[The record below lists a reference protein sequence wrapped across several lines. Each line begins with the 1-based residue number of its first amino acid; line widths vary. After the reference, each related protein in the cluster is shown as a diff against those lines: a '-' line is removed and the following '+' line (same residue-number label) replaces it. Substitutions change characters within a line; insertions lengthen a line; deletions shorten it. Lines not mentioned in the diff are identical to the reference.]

1 MNWYLQSGKESDI
14 AINTRIRF
22 SRNIQGYNFHLN
34 QKELQ
39 ELENKIKDNI
49 YQIGYGLNFLKLS
62 DMDDI
67 TKLSLIEKG
76 LINYNFAF
84 KSDNT
89 GAILVNDEENIC
101 IMIGEEDH
109 LKIQVFSS
117 GLELENTLN
126 LAIEIDKK
134 IEDIFGYCVNKKYGY
149 LTACPNNIGTGLKAS
164 VKLHLPALAKT
175 RNTKKVL
182 EAINNFGINIQGVYD
197 EEGHIVG
204 DMYEI
209 SNKKTLGIT
218 ENEIVQN
225 IKIIVEKVIKQERE
239 ARRFLANEGIEVEDL
254 IYRNYGILSNCKKIT
269 MGEAQNLL
277 SMVKLGVDL
286 GILKELNDLQIQ
298 KMYLYIQPGNL
309 QKYFG
314 KQYERLDREMKR
326 AEVIRQIL
334 NEKQ

>member
-14 AINTRIRF
+14 ASSTRIRF
-22 SRNIQGYNFHLN
+22 SRNIKGYKFNLTK
-34 QKELQ
+34 KELQ
-39 ELENKIKDNI
+39 DLENKIKENV
-49 YQIGYGLNFLKLS
+49 YLIGYGLNFLKLE

-67 TKLSLIEKG
+67 TKLSLVEKG
-76 LINYNFAF
+76 LVNFKFAF
-84 KSDNT
+84 KSNNI
-89 GAILVNDEENIC
+89 GAILINDEENIC

-117 GLELENTLN
+117 GLELENALN

-134 IEDIFGYCVNKKYGY
+134 IDDIFGYSVSKQYGY
-149 LTACPNNIGTGLKAS
+149 LTACPNNLGTGLKAS

-175 RNTKKVL
+175 RNTEKVL
-182 EAINNFGINIQGVYD
+182 EAINNFGINIKGVYD

-218 ENEIVQN
+218 ENEIIQN
-225 IKIIVEKVIKQERE
+225 IKIIVEKVIKQERK

-254 IYRNYGILSNCKKIT
+254 IYRNYGILTNCRKIT
-269 MGEAQNLL
+269 MEEAQNLL
-277 SMVKLGVDL
+277 STVKLGVDL
-286 GILKELNDLQIQ
+286 GILKELSDLQIQ
-298 KMYLYIQPGNL
+298 KLYLYIQPGNL

-314 KQYERLDREMKR
+314 EQYERLDREIKR
-326 AEVIRQIL
+326 AEMIKQVINQ
-334 NEKQ
+334 

>member
-67 TKLSLIEKG
+67 TKLSLVEKG
-76 LINYNFAF
+76 IINDNFAF

-101 IMIGEEDH
+101 IMIGKEDH

-314 KQYERLDREMKR
+314 EQFERLDREMKR
-326 AEVIRQIL
+326 AEMIKQVISQ
-334 NEKQ
+334 

>member
-67 TKLSLIEKG
+67 TKLSLVEKG
-76 LINYNFAF
+76 LINCNFAF

-101 IMIGEEDH
+101 IMIGKEDH

-182 EAINNFGINIQGVYD
+182 EAINNFGINIRGVYD

-254 IYRNYGILSNCKKIT
+254 IYRNYGILANCKKIT
-269 MGEAQNLL
+269 MEETQNLL

-314 KQYERLDREMKR
+314 EQFERLDREMKR
-326 AEVIRQIL
+326 AEMIKQVISQ
-334 NEKQ
+334 

>member
-22 SRNIQGYNFHLN
+22 SRNIQRYNFHLSP
-34 QKELQ
+34 KELQ
-39 ELENKIKDNI
+39 ELENRIKDNM
-49 YQIGYGLNFLKLS
+49 YQIGYGLRFLKLE

-84 KSDNT
+84 ESGNI
-89 GAILVNDEENIC
+89 GILVNDEENIC
-101 IMIGEEDH
+101 IMIGEGDH

-134 IEDIFGYCVNKKYGY
+134 IEDIFGYCVSKQYGY

-164 VKLHLPALAKT
+164 VKLHLPGLAKT
-175 RNTKKVL
+175 RNTEKVL
-182 EAINNFGINIQGVYD
+182 EAINNFGINIKGVYD
-197 EEGHIVG
+197 EADHIVG

-218 ENEIVQN
+218 ENEIIQN
-225 IKIIVEKVIKQERE
+225 IKIIVEKVIKQERA

-254 IYRNYGILSNCKKIT
+254 IYRNYGILTNCKKIT
-269 MGEAQNLL
+269 MEEAENLL
-277 SMVKLGVDL
+277 STVKLGVDL
-286 GILKELNDLQIQ
+286 GILKELSDLQIQ
-298 KMYLYIQPGNL
+298 KLYLYIGPGNL

-314 KQYERLDREMKR
+314 EQYERLDREMKR
-326 AEVIRQIL
+326 AEMI
-334 NEKQ
+334 KQVVSQ